1 MFSWFWKQ
9 ITGWQHF
16 CWKQYF
22 KIIMTQ
28 ITISHPKNF
37 EFLCMT
43 FSAYL
48 NQYWF
53 LSFFEWPLVYTWF
66 KSVVVSSSTPPFDVW
81 PRNLILNL
89 DLLTLVYV
97 VGKNKLRLN
106 IIILQ
111 LWCLADLENFWKKE
125 KELNILVLIMH
136 KLK

>member
-9 ITGWQHF
+9 ITGWEHF

-22 KIIMTQ
+22 KIIMIQ

-48 NQYWF
+48 NQYLF
-53 LSFFEWPLVYTWF
+53 LSFFEWPPLVYTRGL
-66 KSVVVSSSTPPFDVW
+66 KASRLESLDVW

-125 KELNILVLIMH
+125 KELNMLVLIMH